1 MSIVF
6 LLLPWYDV
14 SMRNVM
20 KKAGSICN
28 MVAGGK
34 SVLDACKRER
44 INRATFYRWMN
55 ACPAVAE
62 MYHDACKA
70 RLEAVENELVG
81 VRKEIAAIRAT
92 VPAVRPKDG
101 VCCGEFL
108 RKIRNPYTTAA
119 MLQGVTLKVSRR
131 GYRLQRQRMRG
142 RLVVPLIRLD
152 MLRLER
158 ARLRGR
164 VKRSVEKCSTK

>member
-1 MSIVF
+1 
-6 LLLPWYDV
+6 
-14 SMRNVM
+14 MRNVM

-28 MVAGGK
+28 MVAGGE
-34 SVLDACKRER
+34 SVLDACKRVR
-44 INRATFYRWMN
+44 VNRATFYRWMN

-62 MYHDACKA
+62 MYREACKA

-81 VRKEIAAIRAT
+81 VRKEIAVIRAT
-92 VPAVRPKDG
+92 VPDVRPKGG

-108 RKIRNPYTTAA
+108 RMVRNPYTTDA

-131 GYRLQRQRMRG
+131 SYRRQRMRMRG
-142 RLVVPLIRLD
+142 KIVVPLIRLD

-164 VKRSVEKCSTK
+164 LLRSVEKCPNK

>member
-1 MSIVF
+1 M
-6 LLLPWYDV
+6 L
-14 SMRNVM
+14 NVM

-28 MVAGGK
+28 MVAGGE
-34 SVLDACKRER
+34 SVLDACKRVR
-44 INRATFYRWMN
+44 VNRATFYRWMN
-55 ACPAVAE
+55 ARHAVAE
-62 MYHDACKA
+62 MYREACKA

-92 VPAVRPKDG
+92 VPDVRPKGG
-101 VCCGEFL
+101 VCCGAFL
-108 RKIRNPYTTAA
+108 RMVRNPHATAA